1 MRMAVLCV
9 SLALGFAAG
18 YTARQAERV
27 GAREVRLFVIE
38 RSTNAN
44 VVAYDARLGDG
55 GFDVRD
61 PISVYWILHEEGGE
75 REELSALERRMAFGV
90 RVSRA
95 TAEEVVFSLA
105 ALPDRPITVRLERE
119 GPVATVEIGE
129 EIVRLEAIFVAAKER
144 SLVPGVEYVE
154 LGGTRLR
161 DGEKTKERIRP

>member
-1 MRMAVLCV
+1 MRMAVLSV

-55 GFDVRD
+55 GFDVRN
-61 PISVYWILHEEGGE
+61 PISVYWIMHEEGGE
-75 REELSALERRMAFGV
+75 REELSGLERRLAFGV

-95 TAEEVVFSLA
+95 TAEEVSFSLV
-105 ALPDRPITVRLERE
+105 ALPERLITVRLEPE
-119 GPVATVEIGE
+119 GPVATVDIRGE
-129 EIVRLEAIFVAAKER
+129 RVRIERIFVAAKEG
-144 SLVPGVEYVE
+144 SLIPGVEYVE
-154 LGGTRLR
+154 FGGTRLR
-161 DGEKTKERIRP
+161 DGKEAKERIRP